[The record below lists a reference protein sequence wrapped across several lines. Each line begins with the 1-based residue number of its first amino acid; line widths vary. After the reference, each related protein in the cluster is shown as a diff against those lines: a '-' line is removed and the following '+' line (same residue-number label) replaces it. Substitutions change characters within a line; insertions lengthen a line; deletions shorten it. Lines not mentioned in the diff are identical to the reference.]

1 MEVSVLREVSEEQN
15 SEFLEEFAI
24 DVLTGLS
31 KPEKRL
37 STKYF
42 YDDRGSDLFQKIT
55 QHHDYYLTRTE
66 FNILKESS
74 AKIANLINEDEI
86 DIIELGA
93 GDGHKSE
100 LVIDGFLGQGKKVN
114 YFPIDISAQALKQM
128 EEHITHKSDLTIH
141 GIVADYLQGLK
152 FLKQKSKRR
161 KFVLFLGSNIGN
173 FDRTQSENFLRQLWK
188 YLNSDDY
195 LLIGFDLKKD
205 VEKLSAAYN
214 DSSGHTRDFNLNLL
228 DRINREL
235 GGNFDKKKFQHI
247 GVFNPKLGAME
258 SYLLPK
264 EKQEVYIK
272 ELEHSFEFEA
282 YEPLHLEYSFKYTKE
297 DIERTCQHTGFK
309 LKDHFTD
316 KDQLFIDS
324 LWQVV
329 KN

>member
-1 MEVSVLREVSEEQN
+1 MEVSILREVSENQE

-31 KPEKRL
+31 KAEKKL

-55 QHHDYYLTRTE
+55 QHGDYYLTRTE
-66 FNILKESS
+66 FEILLQSGSKLAS
-74 AKIANLINEDEI
+74 LISDEEI

-100 LVIDGFLGQGKKVN
+100 LVIDAFLKVDKKVN

-128 EEHITHKSDLTIH
+128 QAHITHKSNLSVH

-161 KFVLFLGSNIGN
+161 KLVLFLGSNIGN
-173 FDRTQSENFLRQLWK
+173 FDRAQSENFLRQLWK
-188 YLNSDDY
+188 HLDNADY

-205 VEKLSAAYN
+205 VEKLHAAYN
-214 DSSGHTRDFNLNLL
+214 DSSGYTRDFNLNLL

-235 GGNFDKKKFQHI
+235 GGNFNKEKFQHI

-264 EKQEVYIK
+264 EKQEVYIE
-272 ELEHSFEFEA
+272 ELEHLFEFEA
-282 YEPLHLEYSFKYTKE
+282 YEPLHLEYSFKYSKE

-309 LKDHFTD
+309 LKEHFID
-316 KDQLFIDS
+316 KEELFIDS

-329 KN
+329 KR

>member
-1 MEVSVLREVSEEQN
+1 MEVSILREVSENQV

-31 KPEKRL
+31 KTEKKL

-55 QHHDYYLTRTE
+55 QHGDYYLTRTE
-66 FNILKESS
+66 FEILLQSGSKLAS
-74 AKIANLINEDEI
+74 LISHEEI

-100 LVIDGFLGQGKKVN
+100 LVIDAFLKEDRKVN
-114 YFPIDISAQALKQM
+114 YFPIDISVQALKQM
-128 EEHITHKSDLTIH
+128 QAHITHKSNLSVH
-141 GIVADYLQGLK
+141 GIVADYLEGLK

-161 KFVLFLGSNIGN
+161 KLVLFLGSNIGN
-173 FDRTQSENFLRQLWK
+173 FDRAQSESFLRQLWK
-188 YLNSDDY
+188 HLDNDDY

-205 VEKLSAAYN
+205 VEKLHAAYN
-214 DSSGHTRDFNLNLL
+214 DSSGYTRDFNLNLL

-235 GGNFDKKKFQHI
+235 GGNFNKEKFQHV

-264 EKQEVYIK
+264 EKQEVYIE
-272 ELEHSFEFEA
+272 ELEHLFEFEA
-282 YEPLHLEYSFKYTKE
+282 YEPLHLEYSFKYSKE

-309 LKDHFTD
+309 LKEHFID
-316 KDQLFIDS
+316 KEELFIDS

-329 KN
+329 KR